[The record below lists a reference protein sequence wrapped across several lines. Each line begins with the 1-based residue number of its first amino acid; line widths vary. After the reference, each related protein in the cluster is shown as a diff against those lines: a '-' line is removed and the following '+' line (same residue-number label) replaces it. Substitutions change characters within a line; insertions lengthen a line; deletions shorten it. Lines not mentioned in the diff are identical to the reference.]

1 MCVKEDIM
9 KKLDTIC
16 VQGGYKPKSGEPRVV
31 PIVQSTT
38 YYYEK
43 ASEMADLFDLKADG
57 YFYTR
62 LANPTVDAFEK
73 KLTELDGGA
82 FAIATAS
89 GMSATLLAV
98 LNVAGAGDNIVA
110 SRSIYGG
117 TYNLFSVTLP
127 KYGIEC
133 RFFDPDDT
141 QENIEKL
148 IDDKTK
154 IVFAETVANPTIVVL
169 DFAKISAI
177 AKKHKV
183 LFMVD
188 NTLVTPVLCRPLDFG
203 ANIVIY
209 SSSKYLDGHAVALG
223 GCIVDGGNFDFNST
237 DRYEEF
243 LKPDDSY
250 HGLVYA
256 SLGKT
261 AFGVKCRVQ
270 MMRDLGAIMSPENA
284 FLTNLGMETLALR
297 MERHCANAK
306 KVAEFLSKHPKVE
319 WILHPSLKDNKYH
332 DLANKYMPNG
342 QGGMMSF
349 GVKGGSEKASKFM
362 EALEM
367 IAIVTHVADARSC
380 VLHPASTTHR
390 QLSSA
395 DLEAIGIKDNLIRL
409 SVGIENADD
418 IIEDIRQ
425 ALDRI

>member
-1 MCVKEDIM
+1 MA
-9 KKLDTIC
+9 KLDTVC
-16 VQGGYKPKSGEPRVV
+16 VQGGYDPKSGEARVT

-38 YYYEK
+38 YVYEK
-43 ASEMADLFDLKADG
+43 ASELADLFDLKADG

-62 LANPTVDAFEK
+62 LANPTVAVFEN
-73 KLTELDGGA
+73 KLTALDGGSCG
-82 FAIATAS
+82 IACAS

-98 LNVAGAGDNIVA
+98 LNVCNAGDNIVS
-110 SRSIYGG
+110 SRAIYGG
-117 TYNLFSVTLP
+117 TYNLFSITLK

-133 RFFDPDDT
+133 RFFDPDDSM
-141 QENIEKL
+141 ES
-148 IDDKTK
+148 IDALVDEKTK
-154 IVFAETVANPTIVVL
+154 VIFAETIANPTIVVL
-169 DFAKISAI
+169 DFDKIAAV

-203 ANIVIY
+203 ANVVLY

-223 GCIVDGGNFDFNST
+223 GCIIDGGNFDFSAT
-237 DRYEEF
+237 DRYAEF
-243 LKPDDSY
+243 LVPDESY

-270 MMRDLGAIMSPENA
+270 MMRDMGAIMSPENA

-297 MERHCANAK
+297 MERHSENAV
-306 KVAEFLSKHPKVE
+306 KVAKFLSENEMVE
-319 WILHPSLKDNKYH
+319 WIKHPSLTTDKYY
-332 DLANKYMPNG
+332 DLAKKYMPDG
-342 QGGMMSF
+342 MGGMMSF
-349 GVKGGSEKASKFM
+349 GVKGGSAKAAEFM
-362 EALEM
+362 EKLKM
-367 IAIVTHVADARSC
+367 IKIVTHVADARSC

-418 IIEDIRQ
+418 IIEDIKQ
-425 ALDRI
+425 ALESI

>member
-1 MCVKEDIM
+1 M

-16 VQGGYKPKSGEPRVV
+16 VQGGYKPKSGDPRVV

-43 ASEMADLFDLKADG
+43 ASELADLFDLKAEG

-73 KLTELDGGA
+73 KLCELDGGTL
-82 FAIATAS
+82 AIATAS
-89 GMSATLLAV
+89 GMSATLLAI
-98 LNVAGAGDNIVA
+98 LNIAGAGDNIVA
-110 SRSIYGG
+110 SRAIYGG
-117 TYNLFSVTLP
+117 SYNLFSVTLP
-127 KYGIEC
+127 KYGIET

-141 QENIEKL
+141 EENIDKL
-148 IDDKTK
+148 VDDKTRA
-154 IVFAETVANPTIVVL
+154 IFTETIANPTIVVL
-169 DFAKISAI
+169 DFDKISRI

-223 GCIVDGGNFDFNST
+223 GCIVDGGNFDFKST
-237 DRYEEF
+237 NRYEEF
-243 LKPDDSY
+243 LRPDESY

-256 SLGKT
+256 DLGSQ
-261 AFGVKCRVQ
+261 AFGIKCRVQ
-270 MMRDLGAIMSPENA
+270 MMRDLGAIISPENA

-297 MERHCANAK
+297 MERHCENAK
-306 KVAEFLSKHPKVE
+306 KVAEFLSTHPKVE
-319 WILHPSLKDNKYH
+319 WVLHPSLKDNQYNALASKY
-332 DLANKYMPNG
+332 LPNG

-349 GVKGGSEKASKFM
+349 GVKGGSEKAAKFM
-362 EALEM
+362 EGLEM
-367 IAIVTHVADARSC
+367 IAIVTHVADSRSC

-390 QLSSA
+390 QLSKS
-395 DLEAIGIKDNLIRL
+395 DLEAIGIKDNLVRL
-409 SVGIENADD
+409 SVGIENAED
-418 IIEDIRQ
+418 IISDLKN
-425 ALDRI
+425 ALDRV

>member
-1 MCVKEDIM
+1 M

-43 ASEMADLFDLKADG
+43 AGEMADLFDLKSEG

-73 KLTELDGGA
+73 KLAELDGGVLG
-82 FAIATAS
+82 IATAS
-89 GMSATLLAV
+89 GMSATLLAI
-98 LNVAGAGDNIVA
+98 LNIAGAGDNIVA
-110 SRSIYGG
+110 SRAIYGG
-117 TYNLFSVTLP
+117 SYNLFSVTLP
-127 KYGIEC
+127 KYGIQT

-141 QENIEKL
+141 EQNIDKL
-148 IDDKTK
+148 VDDKTRA
-154 IVFAETVANPTIVVL
+154 IFTETIAHPTIVVL
-169 DFAKISAI
+169 DFEKLERI
-177 AKKHKV
+177 AKRHKV

-203 ANIVIY
+203 ANVVIY

-223 GCIVDGGNFDFNST
+223 GCIIDGGNFDFTATN
-237 DRYEEF
+237 RYEEF
-243 LKPDDSY
+243 LKPDESY

-297 MERHCANAK
+297 MERHCQNAK
-306 KVAEFLSKHPKVE
+306 KVAEFLSSHPKVE
-319 WILHPSLKDNKYH
+319 WVLHPSLKDNKYH
-332 DLANKYMPNG
+332 SLANKYMPNG

-349 GVKGGSEKASKFM
+349 GVKGGCEKASKFM
-362 EALEM
+362 EGLEM
-367 IAIVTHVADARSC
+367 IAIVTHVADSRSC

-390 QLSSA
+390 QLSSS
-395 DLEAIGIKDNLIRL
+395 DLEAIGIKDNLVRL

-418 IIEDIRQ
+418 IIEDLKR
-425 ALDRI
+425 ALDRV

>member
-1 MCVKEDIM
+1 M

-43 ASEMADLFDLKADG
+43 ASELADLFDLKADG

-62 LANPTVDAFEK
+62 LANPTVDAFER
-73 KLTELDGGA
+73 KLTELDGGVM
-82 FAIATAS
+82 AIATAS
-89 GMSATLLAV
+89 GMSATLLAI
-98 LNVAGAGDNIVA
+98 LNIAGAGDNIVA
-110 SRSIYGG
+110 SKAIYGG
-117 TYNLFSVTLP
+117 SYNLFSVTLP

-141 QENIEKL
+141 EENIEKL
-148 IDDKTK
+148 VDDKTRA
-154 IVFAETVANPTIVVL
+154 IFAETIANPTIVVL
-169 DFAKISAI
+169 DFEKLANI

-223 GCIVDGGNFDFNST
+223 GVIVDGGNFDFSATN
-237 DRYEEF
+237 RYEEF
-243 LKPDDSY
+243 LKPDESY

-297 MERHCANAK
+297 MERHCENAK
-306 KVAEFLSKHPKVE
+306 KVAEFLNNHPKVE
-319 WILHPSLKDNKYH
+319 WVKHPSLKDNKYNA
-332 DLANKYMPNG
+332 LANKYLPNG

-349 GVKGGSEKASKFM
+349 GVKGGSEKAAEFM
-362 EALEM
+362 EKLNM
-367 IAIVTHVADARSC
+367 IAIVTHVADSRSC

-395 DLEAIGIKDNLIRL
+395 DLIAIGISDNLVRL
-409 SVGIENADD
+409 SVGIENAQDIIDD
-418 IIEDIRQ
+418 ISQ
-425 ALDRI
+425 ALDALQE

>member
-1 MCVKEDIM
+1 M

-43 ASEMADLFDLKADG
+43 AGEMADLFDLKSEG

-73 KLTELDGGA
+73 KLAELDGGVLG
-82 FAIATAS
+82 IATAS
-89 GMSATLLAV
+89 GMSATLLAI
-98 LNVAGAGDNIVA
+98 LNIAGAGDNLVV
-110 SRSIYGG
+110 SRAIYGG
-117 TYNLFSVTLP
+117 SYNLFSVTLP

-133 RFFDPDDT
+133 RFFDPDDCA
-141 QENIEKL
+141 EDIEKL
-148 IDDKTK
+148 VDDKTK
-154 IVFAETVANPTIVVL
+154 VIFAETIANPTIVVL
-169 DFAKISAI
+169 DFEKLANI

-203 ANIVIY
+203 ANVVIY

-223 GCIVDGGNFDFNST
+223 GCIIDGGNFDFKST
-237 DRYEEF
+237 NRYEEF
-243 LKPDDSY
+243 LRPDESY

-256 SLGKT
+256 DLGKT

-297 MERHCANAK
+297 MERHCQNAK
-306 KVAEFLSKHPKVE
+306 KVAEFLSNHPKVE
-319 WILHPSLKDNKYH
+319 WVLHPSLADNKYH
-332 DLANKYMPNG
+332 ALANKYMPNG

-349 GVKGGSEKASKFM
+349 GVKGGCEKASKFM
-362 EALEM
+362 EGLEM
-367 IAIVTHVADARSC
+367 IAIVTHVADSRSC

-395 DLEAIGIKDNLIRL
+395 DLEAIGIKDNLVRL
-409 SVGIENADD
+409 SVGIENSDD
-418 IIEDIRQ
+418 IIDDLKR
-425 ALDRI
+425 ALDRV

>member
-1 MCVKEDIM
+1 M

-43 ASEMADLFDLKADG
+43 AGEMADLFDLKSEG

-73 KLTELDGGA
+73 KLTELDGGVLG
-82 FAIATAS
+82 IATAS
-89 GMSATLLAV
+89 GMSATLLAI
-98 LNVAGAGDNIVA
+98 LNIAGAGDNIVA
-110 SRSIYGG
+110 SRAIYGG
-117 TYNLFSVTLP
+117 SYNLFSVTLP
-127 KYGIEC
+127 KYGIQC
-133 RFFDPDDT
+133 RFFDPDDS
-141 QENIEKL
+141 QEDIEKL
-148 IDDKTK
+148 VDDKTRA
-154 IVFAETVANPTIVVL
+154 IFAETIANPTIVVL
-169 DFAKISAI
+169 DFEKLSNI

-223 GCIVDGGNFDFNST
+223 GCIVDGGNFDFTATN
-237 DRYEEF
+237 RYEEF
-243 LKPDDSY
+243 LKPDESY

-297 MERHCANAK
+297 MERHSENAR
-306 KVAEFLSKHPKVE
+306 KVAEYLSKHPKVE
-319 WILHPSLKDNKYH
+319 WILHPSLKDNKYY
-332 DLANKYMPNG
+332 DLANKYMPKG

-362 EALEM
+362 EALKM
-367 IAIVTHVADARSC
+367 IAIVTHVADSRSC

-418 IIEDIRQ
+418 IIEDIEQ
-425 ALDRI
+425 ALAQI

>member
-1 MCVKEDIM
+1 M

-16 VQGGYKPKSGEPRVV
+16 VQGGYKPKSGDPRVV

-43 ASEMADLFDLKADG
+43 ASELADLFDLKAEG

-73 KLTELDGGA
+73 KLCELDGGTL
-82 FAIATAS
+82 AIATAS
-89 GMSATLLAV
+89 GMSATLLAI
-98 LNVAGAGDNIVA
+98 LNIAGAGDNIVA
-110 SRSIYGG
+110 SRAIYGG
-117 TYNLFSVTLP
+117 SYNLFSVTLP
-127 KYGIEC
+127 KYGIET

-141 QENIEKL
+141 EENIDKL
-148 IDDKTK
+148 VDDKTRA
-154 IVFAETVANPTIVVL
+154 IFTETIANPTIVVL
-169 DFAKISAI
+169 DFDKISRI

-223 GCIVDGGNFDFNST
+223 GCIVDGGNFDFKST
-237 DRYEEF
+237 NRYEEF
-243 LKPDDSY
+243 LRPDESY

-256 SLGKT
+256 DLGSQ
-261 AFGVKCRVQ
+261 AFGIKCRVQ

-297 MERHCANAK
+297 MERHCENAK
-306 KVAEFLSKHPKVE
+306 KVAEFLSTHPKVE
-319 WILHPSLKDNKYH
+319 WVLHPSLKDNQYNALASKY
-332 DLANKYMPNG
+332 LPNG

-349 GVKGGSEKASKFM
+349 GVKGGSEKAAKFM
-362 EALEM
+362 EGLEM
-367 IAIVTHVADARSC
+367 IAIVTHVADSRSC

-395 DLEAIGIKDNLIRL
+395 DLEAIGIKDNLVRL

-418 IIEDIRQ
+418 IIADLKN
-425 ALDRI
+425 ALDRV

>member
-1 MCVKEDIM
+1 M

-43 ASEMADLFDLKADG
+43 AGEMADLFDLKSEG

-73 KLTELDGGA
+73 KLTELDGGVLG
-82 FAIATAS
+82 IATAS
-89 GMSATLLAV
+89 GMSATLLAI
-98 LNVAGAGDNIVA
+98 LNVAGSGDNIVA
-110 SRSIYGG
+110 SRAIYGG
-117 TYNLFSVTLP
+117 SYNLFSVTLP
-127 KYGIEC
+127 KYGIQC
-133 RFFDPDDT
+133 RFFDPDDSA
-141 QENIEKL
+141 EDIEKL
-148 IDDKTK
+148 VDDKTRV
-154 IVFAETVANPTIVVL
+154 IFAESIANPTIVIL
-169 DFAKISAI
+169 DFDKIASV

-188 NTLVTPVLCRPLDFG
+188 NTLLTPVLCRPLDFG
-203 ANIVIY
+203 ANIVVY

-223 GCIVDGGNFDFNST
+223 GCIVDGGNFDFKATN
-237 DRYEEF
+237 RYEEF

-256 SLGKT
+256 DLGKT

-297 MERHCANAK
+297 MERHSQNAK
-306 KVAEFLSKHPKVE
+306 KVAEFLSNHPKVE
-319 WILHPSLKDNKYH
+319 WIKHPSLKDNPYH

-349 GVKGGSEKASKFM
+349 GVRGGSEKASQFM
-362 EALEM
+362 EALNM
-367 IAIVTHVADARSC
+367 LAIVTHVADSRSC

-390 QLSSA
+390 QLSSQ

-409 SVGIENADD
+409 SVGIESADD
-418 IIEDIRQ
+418 IINDIKQ
-425 ALDRI
+425 ALDQI

>member
-1 MCVKEDIM
+1 M

-43 ASEMADLFDLKADG
+43 AGEMADLFDLKTEG

-73 KLTELDGGA
+73 KLCELDGGTL
-82 FAIATAS
+82 AIATAS
-89 GMSATLLAV
+89 GMSATLLAI
-98 LNVAGAGDNIVA
+98 LNIAGAGDNIVA
-110 SRSIYGG
+110 SKAIYGG
-117 TYNLFSVTLP
+117 SYNLFSVTLP
-127 KYGIEC
+127 KYGIET

-141 QENIEKL
+141 EENIDKL
-148 IDDKTK
+148 VDDKTRA
-154 IVFAETVANPTIVVL
+154 IFTETIANPTIVVL
-169 DFAKISAI
+169 DFEKLSRI

-223 GCIVDGGNFDFNST
+223 GCIVDGGNFDFTATN
-237 DRYEEF
+237 RYEEF
-243 LKPDDSY
+243 LKPDESY

-306 KVAEFLSKHPKVE
+306 KVAEFLANHPNVE
-319 WILHPSLKDNKYH
+319 WVLHPSLKDNKYH
-332 DLANKYMPNG
+332 DLANKYMPKG

-349 GVKGGSEKASKFM
+349 GVKGGSEKAAKFM
-362 EALEM
+362 EGLEM
-367 IAIVTHVADARSC
+367 IAIVTHVAGSRSC

-390 QLSSA
+390 QLSDK
-395 DLEAIGIKDNLIRL
+395 DLLDIGIMPNLVRL
-409 SVGIENADD
+409 SVGIENVDD
-418 IIEDIRQ
+418 IIEDLRN
-425 ALDRI
+425 ALENI